1 MHRILKLLAAGLA
14 TLALTA
20 EANAPAKPQWPEKPV
35 RIVVPFGPASF
46 PDIVARVVGQKLSE
60 GLGQPVVIE
69 NKPGA
74 GGNIGT
80 EAVVRA
86 KPDGYTLLLH
96 TVANAINASLYR
108 SLPFDASK
116 DLVPVSQIAS
126 VSNVLVVPTAL
137 PVNSLK
143 ELIELARTSR
153 RGLTFASGGNGTTA
167 HLAGQL
173 FKTMAQVK
181 VEHVPYS
188 NFGQALTDVMGGQ
201 PDFIIPNIPPTVAHI
216 QGGKFRAIAVTG
228 VKRSALLPEVPT
240 FAEAGLS
247 GYEVSSW
254 NGLAAPAG
262 TPPEVIARLHTE
274 VVKALKDPEVAK
286 KLTAQ
291 GAEIVGSTPA
301 AYAALIHAETT
312 KWRGVVRDAGAL
324 VD

>member
-1 MHRILKLLAAGLA
+1 MHRTLKLLAAGLV
-14 TLALTA
+14 TLSLAA

-35 RIVVPFGPASF
+35 RIVVPFGPGSF
-46 PDIVARVVGQKLSE
+46 PDIVARVVGQKMSE
-60 GLGQPVVIE
+60 QLGQSVIFD

-80 EAVVRA
+80 DAVVRA

-126 VSNVLVVPTAL
+126 VSNVLVVPSAL
-137 PVNSLK
+137 PVKTLK

-153 RGLTFASGGNGTTA
+153 QGLTFASGGTGTTA

-181 VEHVPYS
+181 VEHVPYA
-188 NFGQALTDVMGGQ
+188 NFSQALTDVMSGQ
-201 PDFIIPNIPPTVAHI
+201 PDFVIPNIPPTIPHI

-228 VKRSALLPEVPT
+228 AKRSALLPEVPT

-254 NGLAAPAG
+254 NGLAVPAG
-262 TPPEVIARLHTE
+262 TPPEVIARLHAE
-274 VVKALKDPEVAK
+274 VVKALMDPEVAK

-301 AYAALIHAETT
+301 AYASLIKAETA
-312 KWRGVVRDAGAL
+312 KWRGVVRDTGAL